1 MSEAKAILRAE
12 DIVVQFGGLTAVA
25 DVSIELFEGRITGL
39 MGPNGAGKTTFFN
52 AVSGHQAVTSGQ
64 VFLGDRE
71 VTNLPAHQR
80 ARLGIA
86 RTFQLGGLVDD
97 LTAIENIAL
106 GLDHGSRVSGKF
118 FRRREMREKAS
129 GVLERFDLLPV
140 ANQLGSDL
148 GAGLRRRV
156 EVARAMAADARVL
169 MLDEPAAGLTVAER
183 ADLAKLLT
191 DLAAG
196 GTAVLIT
203 EHASDFLFSVSDE
216 IVVMNFGREL
226 RRGNPVEIKSD
237 KDVVAAYLG

>member
-1 MSEAKAILRAE
+1 MNDAKVILRAE
-12 DIVVQFGGLTAVA
+12 DIVVQFGGLTAVG
-25 DVSIELFEGRITGL
+25 DVSIALSEGKITGL

-52 AVSGHQAVTSGQ
+52 AVSGHQSLTSGR
-64 VFLGDRE
+64 VFLGERD
-71 VTNLPAHQR
+71 VTRLSAQGR

-106 GLDHGSRVSGKF
+106 GLDHGSRVSGAF
-118 FRRREMREKAS
+118 LRRRELRARATE
-129 GVLERFDLLPV
+129 VLERFDLLPV
-140 ANQLGSDL
+140 ANQMGSDL

-156 EVARAMAADARVL
+156 EVARAMAAEARVL

-183 ADLAKLLT
+183 AELAKLLI

-196 GTAVLIT
+196 GTSVLIT

-226 RRGNPVEIKSD
+226 RRGTSEEIKND
-237 KDVVAAYLG
+237 QDVVAAYLG

>member
-1 MSEAKAILRAE
+1 MSEQQVVLRAE

-25 DVSIELFEGRITGL
+25 DVSIELSAGRVTGL

-52 AVSGHQAVTSGQ
+52 AVSGHQELTSGR
-64 VFLGDRE
+64 VVLGDRD
-71 VTNLPAHQR
+71 VTRLSAHGR

-106 GLDHGSRVSGKF
+106 GLDHGSRMSGRF
-118 FRRREMREKAS
+118 LRRRDTRRRAAE
-129 GVLERFDLLPV
+129 VLERFDLLSV
-140 ANQLGSDL
+140 ASQMGSDL

-156 EVARAMAADARVL
+156 EVARAMAADAKVL

-183 ADLAKLLT
+183 AELAAVLG
-191 DLAAG
+191 DVAAG
-196 GTAVLIT
+196 GTAVLVT

-226 RRGNPVEIKSD
+226 RRGTPEQIKSD

>member
-1 MSEAKAILRAE
+1 MNGEHVILRAE
-12 DIVVQFGGLTAVA
+12 DIVVQFGGLTAVG
-25 DVSIELFEGRITGL
+25 DVSIELSEGKITGL

-52 AVSGHQAVTSGQ
+52 AVSGHQAVTGGH
-64 VFLGDRE
+64 VFVDDRE
-71 VTNLPAHQR
+71 VTKLPAHQR

-106 GLDHGSRVSGKF
+106 GLDHGSRVSGSF
-118 FRRREMREKAS
+118 ARRRELRQKATE
-129 GVLERFDLLPV
+129 VLERFDLLPV
-140 ANQLGSDL
+140 AHQLGSDL

-156 EVARAMAADARVL
+156 EVARAMAADARIL
-169 MLDEPAAGLTVAER
+169 MLDEPAAGLTVDER
-183 ADLAKLLT
+183 AELAKLLT

-196 GTAVLIT
+196 GTSVLIT
-203 EHASDFLFSVSDE
+203 EHASDFLFNVSDE

-226 RRGNPVEIKSD
+226 RRGNPVDIKSD